1 GVNIGIAITATILLI
16 VFGVV
21 AGYLPAKRAAQ
32 IKPII
37 ALRDE

>member
-1 GVNIGIAITATILLI
+1 MATLALIISGFIAA
-16 VFGVV
+16 
-21 AGYLPAKRAAQ
+21 YLPAKRASQ